1 MSPFKDQI
9 APHVSR
15 LLLLKKTKIAARCIF
30 NHFDLNILWRF
41 LHWIRWPLGQSNTRP
56 FGLFLKTL
64 PGFDASHLHLSC
76 YTGTDM
82 PGEWTPSPVALETS
96 AETMQQVSEKCSIIR
111 DAIDVQK
118 ADAWVPI
125 WGSSKLW
132 KSRIII
138 IIEKSLFNHIKHYKC
153 R

>member
-1 MSPFKDQI
+1 MNPFKDQI
-9 APHVSR
+9 APRVYR
-15 LLLLKKTKIAARCIF
+15 LLLFKKQQQDGF
-30 NHFDLNILWRF
+30 LSFRF
-41 LHWIRWPLGQSNTRP
+41 EHSLRIYALGLVTSGSQQRHVF

-111 DAIDVQK
+111 DAIDAQK
-118 ADAWVPI
+118 ADA
-125 WGSSKLW
+125 
-132 KSRIII
+132 
-138 IIEKSLFNHIKHYKC
+138 
-153 R
+153 